1 MNWVSGV
8 AIESFAMMAA
18 KPFESARCATSG
30 AYGRFSVM
38 TIALGP
44 FASSDLISLATA
56 FPRGPSPSS
65 AAARR

>member
-1 MNWVSGV
+1 
-8 AIESFAMMAA
+8 
-18 KPFESARCATSG
+18 
-30 AYGRFSVM
+30 VM